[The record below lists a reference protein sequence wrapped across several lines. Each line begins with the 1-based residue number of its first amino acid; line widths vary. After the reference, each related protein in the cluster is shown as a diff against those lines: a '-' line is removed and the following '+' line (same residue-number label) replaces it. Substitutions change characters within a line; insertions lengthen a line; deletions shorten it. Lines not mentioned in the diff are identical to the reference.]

1 MREGPGAARE
11 DEGGGGEGGGG
22 EGRAEA
28 EEPARDAQFEH
39 SQRGPRPQEPQ
50 ALMLPLPMP
59 PMPQLPSAVD
69 RLLTPRLPSSQLLM
83 ARLLKASVKGG
94 NEADN
99 GEHRVIL

>member
-1 MREGPGAARE
+1 
-11 DEGGGGEGGGG
+11 
-22 EGRAEA
+22 
-28 EEPARDAQFEH
+28 
-39 SQRGPRPQEPQ
+39 
-50 ALMLPLPMP
+50 MLPLPMP